1 MTSHAPATT
10 RTRGRFA
17 AAAGLAVAV
26 LALGA
31 CNMNGT
37 ANPLDTAGFREARY
51 QEIEKIRA
59 FRACRDEALDLD
71 AQARTRASAGAYLT
85 SAQVLERCE
94 ADLGEAAGSVGHDE
108 RMRLQALAVVN
119 YIRGGN
125 IDAARR
131 GFDAFRAKF
140 PDNDLYFADGAS
152 FTATV
157 EVLLGRAEP
166 ISFGTFAALN
176 VNDDVQ
182 SEMRRLH
189 HWKNK

>member
-1 MTSHAPATT
+1 MTTTTSHP
-10 RTRGRFA
+10 RSFGRRVTA
-17 AAAGLAVAV
+17 AAFAVA
-26 LALGA
+26 ALTLSA

-59 FRACRDEALDLD
+59 FRTCREEALALD
-71 AQARTRASAGAYLT
+71 AQARVRASAGAYLD
-85 SAQVLERCE
+85 SAQVLERCG
-94 ADLGEAAGSVGHDE
+94 ADLADAAGSVAQDE

-119 YIRGGN
+119 YVRGGD
-125 IDAARR
+125 IDRARR
-131 GFDAFRAKF
+131 GFESFRAAF
-140 PDNDLYFADGAS
+140 PDSDLYFADGAS